1 MGACPFFVA
10 IVSGPAGAAQLSCL
24 RNFSAPIDRITRDYQ
39 SEDGPRYPMQPTNA
53 LAGKRVL
60 IAEDE
65 PVIAMDHAALL
76 TQAGAEV
83 VATCATVRGAVDCIH
98 HRQIDV
104 AVLDYVLA
112 DGNSEPL
119 QTALKRRHIPFV
131 VVSAYPRPLVRTEP
145 GQEIL
150 QKPVTSDLLCGRV
163 KAVCKLAA

>member
-1 MGACPFFVA
+1 
-10 IVSGPAGAAQLSCL
+10 
-24 RNFSAPIDRITRDYQ
+24 
-39 SEDGPRYPMQPTNA
+39 MQPTNT

-83 VATCATVRGAVDCIH
+83 VATCATVRGAVDCIRD
-98 HRQIDV
+98 RQIDV

-119 QTALKRRHIPFV
+119 QKALKRRHIPFV

-163 KAVCKLAA
+163 EAVCKLAA

>member
-1 MGACPFFVA
+1 
-10 IVSGPAGAAQLSCL
+10 
-24 RNFSAPIDRITRDYQ
+24 
-39 SEDGPRYPMQPTNA
+39 MQTTNA

-65 PVIAMDHAALL
+65 PVVAMDHAAVL

-83 VATCATVRGAVDCIH
+83 VATCATVQGAVDCIRD
-98 HRQIDV
+98 RQIDV

-112 DGNSEPL
+112 DGNSVPL
-119 QTALKRRHIPFV
+119 QTALKRMHIPFV

-163 KAVCKLAA
+163 EAVCMLAA

>member
-1 MGACPFFVA
+1 MGAYPFLSQ
-10 IVSGPAGAAQLSCL
+10 SGRVRLARRSSRCL
-24 RNFSAPIDRITRDYQ
+24 RNFTVPIALLVIAQMVRDI
-39 SEDGPRYPMQPTNA
+39 PMQPTNA

-83 VATCATVRGAVDCIH
+83 VATCTTVRGAVDCIRD
-98 HRQIDV
+98 RQIDV

-150 QKPVTSDLLCGRV
+150 QKPVTLDLLCDRIE
-163 KAVCKLAA
+163 AVCKLAA

>member
-1 MGACPFFVA
+1 MTRTVA
-10 IVSGPAGAAQLSCL
+10 QAAAPESARLPLRPELSVTRPLYSLIPQATTDRNIAMQL
-24 RNFSAPIDRITRDYQ
+24 NV
-39 SEDGPRYPMQPTNA
+39 

-65 PVIAMDHAALL
+65 PVIAMDHAAVL

-83 VATCATVRGAVDCIH
+83 VATCATVRGAVDCI
-98 HRQIDV
+98 RDRPIDV
-104 AVLDYVLA
+104 AVVDYVLA

-119 QTALKRRHIPFV
+119 QKALKHKHIPFV

-150 QKPVTSDLLCGRV
+150 QKPVTSDLVCGRV
-163 KAVCKLAA
+163 EAACKLTA

>member
-1 MGACPFFVA
+1 
-10 IVSGPAGAAQLSCL
+10 
-24 RNFSAPIDRITRDYQ
+24 
-39 SEDGPRYPMQPTNA
+39 MQPTKA

-60 IAEDE
+60 IVEDE

-76 TQAGAEV
+76 TEAGAEV
-83 VATCATVRGAVDCIH
+83 VATCATVRHAVDCI
-98 HRQIDV
+98 RDSEIDV

-150 QKPVTSDLLCGRV
+150 RKPVTSDLLCGRIE
-163 KAVCKLAA
+163 AVCKLAA

>member
-1 MGACPFFVA
+1 
-10 IVSGPAGAAQLSCL
+10 
-24 RNFSAPIDRITRDYQ
+24 
-39 SEDGPRYPMQPTNA
+39 MQPNA

-65 PVIAMDHAALL
+65 PVIAMDHAVLL
-76 TQAGAEV
+76 TQAGAEI
-83 VATCATVRGAVDCIH
+83 VATCATVQGAVDCI
-98 HRQIDV
+98 RDKRVDV
-104 AVLDYVLA
+104 AVVDYLLA

-150 QKPVTSDLLCGRV
+150 QKPVRRDLLCDRV
-163 KAVCKLAA
+163 EAACKLAA

>member
-1 MGACPFFVA
+1 
-10 IVSGPAGAAQLSCL
+10 
-24 RNFSAPIDRITRDYQ
+24 
-39 SEDGPRYPMQPTNA
+39 MQTTNA

-65 PVIAMDHAALL
+65 PVVAMDHAAVL
-76 TQAGAEV
+76 TRAGAEV
-83 VATCATVRGAVDCIH
+83 VATCATVQGAVDCIRD
-98 HRQIDV
+98 RQIDV

-150 QKPVTSDLLCGRV
+150 QKPVTSDLLCCRV
-163 KAVCKLAA
+163 EAVCKVAA

>member
-1 MGACPFFVA
+1 M
-10 IVSGPAGAAQLSCL
+10 
-24 RNFSAPIDRITRDYQ
+24 R
-39 SEDGPRYPMQPTNA
+39 PTNA

-104 AVLDYVLA
+104 AVLDYGLA
-112 DGNSEPL
+112 AGNSELL

-131 VVSAYPRPLVRTEP
+131 VVSAYPRPRVRTEP

-163 KAVCKLAA
+163 KAICKLAA

>member
-1 MGACPFFVA
+1 
-10 IVSGPAGAAQLSCL
+10 
-24 RNFSAPIDRITRDYQ
+24 
-39 SEDGPRYPMQPTNA
+39 MQPTNA

-83 VATCATVRGAVDCIH
+83 VATCATVRGAVDCIRD
-98 HRQIDV
+98 RQIDV
-104 AVLDYVLA
+104 AVLDYMLA

-131 VVSAYPRPLVRTEP
+131 VVSAYPDR
-145 GQEIL
+145 
-150 QKPVTSDLLCGRV
+150 
-163 KAVCKLAA
+163 AH